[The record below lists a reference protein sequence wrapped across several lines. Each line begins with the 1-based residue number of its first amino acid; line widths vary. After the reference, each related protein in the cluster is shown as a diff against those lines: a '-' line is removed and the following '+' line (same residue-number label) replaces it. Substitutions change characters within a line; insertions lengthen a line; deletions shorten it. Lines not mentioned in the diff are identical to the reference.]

1 MPTPAHIETLLN
13 NAFLTLPMTAEEE
26 AMVAAYEYQCVMLDH
41 AENLEDFD
49 HWSIQPAIS
58 WNQ

>member
-1 MPTPAHIETLLN
+1 MQLAHLEELLN
-13 NAFLTLPMTAEEE
+13 NSFNYVKLTAEEE
-26 AMVAAYEYQCVMLDH
+26 ASIAACEYQCVMFDH

>member
-1 MPTPAHIETLLN
+1 
-13 NAFLTLPMTAEEE
+13 MTAEEE
-26 AMVAAYEYQCVMLDH
+26 AIVAAYEYQCVMLDH

-49 HWSIQPAIS
+49 NWSIQPAIS